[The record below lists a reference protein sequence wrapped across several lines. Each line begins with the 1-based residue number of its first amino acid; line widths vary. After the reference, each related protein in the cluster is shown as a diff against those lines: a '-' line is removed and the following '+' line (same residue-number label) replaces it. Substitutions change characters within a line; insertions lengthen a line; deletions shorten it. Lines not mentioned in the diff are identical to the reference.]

1 MNSCG
6 KMELMK
12 ISITPEISIDAD
24 EIREE
29 FVRAAGPGGQ
39 NVNKVATAVQVRFD
53 VRHSPNLPEDVRAR
67 LVRLAGRRINVDGVL
82 IIEAKQFRTQD
93 QNRADAQTRLFDLI
107 RQATIVPKAR
117 RKTRPSRA
125 AKERRLE
132 SKKRISAIKS
142 SRRIAN
148 LD

>member
-53 VRHSPNLPEDVRAR
+53 VRHSPNLPEEVRAR

>member
-1 MNSCG
+1 MG
-6 KMELMK
+6 LMK

-53 VRHSPNLPEDVRAR
+53 VRHSPNLPDDVRAR
-67 LVRLAGRRINVDGVL
+67 LVRLAGRRINADGVL

-107 RQATIVPKAR
+107 RQATIVPKSR
-117 RKTRPSRA
+117 RKTKPSRA

-132 SKKRISAIKS
+132 NKKRNSAIKS
-142 SRRIAN
+142 ARRIAN